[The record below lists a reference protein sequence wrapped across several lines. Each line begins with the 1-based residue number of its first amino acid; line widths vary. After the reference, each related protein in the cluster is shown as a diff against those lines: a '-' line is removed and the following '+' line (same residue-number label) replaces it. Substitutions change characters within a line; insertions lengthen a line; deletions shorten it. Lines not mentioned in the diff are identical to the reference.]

1 MQPNTIISPNG
12 ATVVL
17 PSREL
22 LMRMLKPKATTRNKD
37 MKPLAAACAR
47 ELEAA

>member
-1 MQPNTIISPNG
+1 MQPNTIISPDG

-22 LMRMLKPKATTRNKD
+22 LLRMLNPKAPTRNKD
-37 MKPLAAACAR
+37 MKPVVQARVR